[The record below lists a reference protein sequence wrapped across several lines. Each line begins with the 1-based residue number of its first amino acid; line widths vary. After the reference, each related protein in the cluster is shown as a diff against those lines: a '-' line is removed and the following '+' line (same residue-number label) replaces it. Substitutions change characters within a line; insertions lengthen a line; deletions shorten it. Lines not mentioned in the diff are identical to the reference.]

1 MLEIIVAVIGVILVI
16 LFIIGMLWRLT
27 FGGML
32 RSALFTFFGLLH
44 KTDKDVD
51 PEATIYPNQEP
62 RISDVMQEQA
72 DLHKGGVVSSPVG
85 HEAIPQASI
94 PATTNHNNQTKY
106 QPPYTE
112 NPVTIAGDNSAT
124 VQAVTPTIEGV
135 VSAPQPLVED
145 NTFNRNDPIIDS
157 RYIDPETPSADTL
170 DAHTPKSDSSPF
182 GVRSAS
188 HSPGRRLRD
197 KRSSRNSS

>member
-1 MLEIIVAVIGVILVI
+1 MLEIIVAVVCIILVI

-44 KTDKDVD
+44 KNDKDVD
-51 PEATIYPNQEP
+51 PEATIYPNQDP

-72 DLHKGGVVSSPVG
+72 DLHKGRIASPLIKSRD
-85 HEAIPQASI
+85 IPQANI
-94 PATTNHNNQTKY
+94 PATIHNNQHKY

-112 NPVTIAGDNSAT
+112 NPATIVEDNSVP
-124 VQAVTPTIEGV
+124 VQTIVPNVDNV
-135 VSAPQPLVED
+135 VSPVQPLVED
-145 NTFNRNDPIIDS
+145 NTFNRDDPIIDS
-157 RYIDPETPSADTL
+157 QYIDPETPSADTL
-170 DAHTPKSDSSPF
+170 DAHAPKLDSSPF
-182 GVRSAS
+182 GVRSAP

-197 KRSSRNSS
+197 KRSNRNSS